1 MLRNDTAAGA
11 DIASPALRRDMRK
24 TRRVSSVGG
33 NVLVR
38 FTVTPMTEGD
48 ARTIQTW
55 RYEGEYATYNVA
67 DTAEGLAELLDTR
80 SPYFTVRDE
89 RGELVGFFVYGTAGE
104 VGGEMGETE
113 SALYAD
119 PADRTLSVG
128 LGLRPDL
135 TGKGLGL
142 AFVEVALAFARE
154 RFAPRGFRLFVLDW
168 NMRAIRVYERAGFAR
183 VRTLTVTNRHGVLTF
198 VEMRRGV

>member
-1 MLRNDTAAGA
+1 
-11 DIASPALRRDMRK
+11 
-24 TRRVSSVGG
+24 
-33 NVLVR
+33 
-38 FTVTPMTEGD
+38 MTEGD

-113 SALYAD
+113 PALYAN